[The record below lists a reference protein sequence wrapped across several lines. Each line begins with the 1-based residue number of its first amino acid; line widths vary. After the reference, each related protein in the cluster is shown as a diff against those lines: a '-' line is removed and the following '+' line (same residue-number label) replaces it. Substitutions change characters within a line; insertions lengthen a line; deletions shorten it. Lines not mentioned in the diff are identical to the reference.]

1 MLAIFLELNSKGLYL
16 SSEKKTILCSRQNER
31 RERENEK
38 WDQNKELKMKL
49 LIGLRFM
56 FCFPFPFSIYPLIL
70 LVWTGMV
77 VVLSSRLIYCF
88 FAVLVSLR
96 LRLRL
101 RLCLSSLFLCYLQF
115 LPLLLLI
122 A

>member
-1 MLAIFLELNSKGLYL
+1 MLVIFLELNSIGLYL
-16 SSEKKTILCSRQNER
+16 SSEKKRKSILCSRQNER

-56 FCFPFPFSIYPLIL
+56 FGFVPIFHLPVNRARLDGHGCCFVFSVNLLLFLPFSSPC
-70 LVWTGMV
+70 
-77 VVLSSRLIYCF
+77 VLAF
-88 FAVLVSLR
+88 VFA
-96 LRLRL
+96 
-101 RLCLSSLFLCYLQF
+101 F
-115 LPLLLLI
+115 